1 MWGLKYKKGGVTV
14 ILTDEELVEG
24 VKKGNIDAFEDI
36 VKKYE
41 NKVYGIVFHMM
52 KNQNEVEDLAQEVFL
67 KVYKNLD
74 KFKGDSSLYTW
85 IYKITVNLCL
95 DELKKRK
102 NIIYLD
108 EKISVEDGE
117 IDKELPSNERSQEEL
132 YEDKELKENLHRCI
146 NKLPDKQKMMIVLRD
161 IKGFSYDE
169 IAKITNNKIGT
180 VKSQIN
186 RARLKLKELLDKEGT
201 FLEYIVSK

>member
-1 MWGLKYKKGGVTV
+1 M
-14 ILTDEELVEG
+14 ILTDEELVED

-74 KFKGDSSLYTW
+74 RFKGDSSLYTW

>member
-1 MWGLKYKKGGVTV
+1 M
-14 ILTDEELVEG
+14 TDEELVED

-117 IDKELPSNERSQEEL
+117 IDKVLPSNERSQEEL

>member
-1 MWGLKYKKGGVTV
+1 M
-14 ILTDEELVEG
+14 TDEELVEG

-67 KVYKNLD
+67 KVYKNLGR
-74 KFKGDSSLYTW
+74 FKGDSSLYTW

-169 IAKITNNKIGT
+169 IAEITNNKIGT

>member
-1 MWGLKYKKGGVTV
+1 M
-14 ILTDEELVEG
+14 TDEELVED

-74 KFKGDSSLYTW
+74 RFKGDSSLYTW

>member
-1 MWGLKYKKGGVTV
+1 M
-14 ILTDEELVEG
+14 TDEELVED

-146 NKLPDKQKMMIVLRD
+146 NKLPDKQNMMIVLRD

>member
-1 MWGLKYKKGGVTV
+1 M
-14 ILTDEELVEG
+14 TDEELVEG

-74 KFKGDSSLYTW
+74 RFKGDSSLYTW

-117 IDKELPSNERSQEEL
+117 IDKELPSNERLQEEL

-169 IAKITNNKIGT
+169 IAEITNNKIGT

>member
-1 MWGLKYKKGGVTV
+1 MA
-14 ILTDEELVEG
+14 DEELV
-24 VKKGNIDAFEDI
+24 KRIRKGDIDAFEDI

-74 KFKGDSSLYTW
+74 KFKGESSLYTW

-95 DELKKRK
+95 DELKKRR

-132 YEDKELKENLHRCI
+132 YEDKELRENLHRCI

-169 IAKITNNKIGT
+169 IAEITNNKIGT

-186 RARLKLKELLDKEGT
+186 RARLRLKELLDKEGT
-201 FLEYIVSK
+201 FLEYIASK